1 MFNIMGYIM
10 KVLRGTLTFV
20 LGMVIGIILFV
31 LAIGGAV
38 VALGTSITV
47 GQLQSNFTEE
57 GPIAADSDLYNQTI
71 LDAVK
76 NVMADMQGVSS
87 GSVSL
92 QTLYQHYG
100 LSILNGIS
108 GIDFTSKE
116 FYSAPVKDILND
128 LSIVVNSFTL
138 DDVSKLADINFSDF
152 NLPILDDNLDKNV
165 KSAIE
170 NIMGSLNGDISVR
183 KIKDNFGIDIG
194 VEDNKLIATLQDV
207 SLSAFGAV
215 VNAITLDKLLEVDSD
230 TFIPKGENL
239 VYQKVDK
246 YEEVSKSDLANA
258 NYAPALGVET
268 YISGAID
275 TDNDGTTDKL
285 AEKELRYVKKTVK
298 NENGE
303 ENEKYVVDNSCY
315 AEGFSAD
322 ENETT
327 YYRHV
332 QYVVAT
338 STSNAASLYIVAY
351 ANRIATFN
359 GATYTLVSKGFVPL
373 TDITFSTTPDLK
385 GNKLD
390 VKGVK
395 YKLEDGTY
403 EESAP
408 FYVMDATID
417 KDSMLRTLD

>member
-1 MFNIMGYIM
+1 MGYIM

-38 VALGTSITV
+38 VAVGTSITV
-47 GQLQSNFTEE
+47 GQLQQNFTEE
-57 GPIAADSDLYNQTI
+57 GPIASDSDLYNQTL
-71 LDAVK
+71 LDAIKRAIEDV
-76 NVMADMQGVSS
+76 NGIDSLT
-87 GSVSL
+87 L

-100 LSILNGIS
+100 ISLLNGIS
-108 GIDFTSKE
+108 GIDFTTKD
-116 FYSAPVKDILND
+116 FYTAPIKDILDD

-152 NLPILDDNLDKNV
+152 NLPILDDNLDNNV

-207 SLSAFGAV
+207 ALSAFGAV

-285 AEKELRYVKKTVK
+285 VEKELRYIKKTVK
-298 NENGE
+298 GEDGE
-303 ENEKYVVDNSCY
+303 ESEKYVC
-315 AEGFSAD
+315 G
-322 ENETT
+322 
-327 YYRHV
+327 R
-332 QYVVAT
+332 
-338 STSNAASLYIVAY
+338 LLC
-351 ANRIATFN
+351 R
-359 GATYTLVSKGFVPL
+359 
-373 TDITFSTTPDLK
+373 
-385 GNKLD
+385 
-390 VKGVK
+390 
-395 YKLEDGTY
+395 
-403 EESAP
+403 
-408 FYVMDATID
+408 
-417 KDSMLRTLD
+417 

>member
-1 MFNIMGYIM
+1 M

-20 LGMVIGIILFV
+20 LGMVSVIILFV

-38 VALGTSITV
+38 VALCTSITV

-100 LSILNGIS
+100 LAILNGIS

-170 NIMGSLNGDISVR
+170 NIMGSLNGDSSVR

-285 AEKELRYVKKTVK
+285 VEKELRYIQKTGK
-298 NENGE
+298 NENDE
-303 ENEKYVVDNSCY
+303 AKEK
-315 AEGFSAD
+315 
-322 ENETT
+322 
-327 YYRHV
+327 
-332 QYVVAT
+332 
-338 STSNAASLYIVAY
+338 
-351 ANRIATFN
+351 
-359 GATYTLVSKGFVPL
+359 
-373 TDITFSTTPDLK
+373 
-385 GNKLD
+385 
-390 VKGVK
+390 
-395 YKLEDGTY
+395 
-403 EESAP
+403 
-408 FYVMDATID
+408 
-417 KDSMLRTLD
+417 